1 MVEDLID
8 GLVDIVFMSG
18 PIAVYYLEKKGYD
31 SSKYTFIPL
40 ETTDQGWGRMDYYT
54 TMGVRAGET
63 DWKKKLNR
71 FIKENQKDIDK
82 ILLKHKIPT
91 LSLYPG
97 KRKKKDSTTDA
108 LIKGRAP
115 IK

>member
-1 MVEDLID
+1 MEY
-8 GLVDIVFMSG
+8 F
-18 PIAVYYLEKKGYD
+18 
-31 SSKYTFIPL
+31 
-40 ETTDQGWGRMDYYT
+40 
-54 TMGVRAGET
+54 
-63 DWKKKLNR
+63 KKKLNK

-115 IK
+115 VQ